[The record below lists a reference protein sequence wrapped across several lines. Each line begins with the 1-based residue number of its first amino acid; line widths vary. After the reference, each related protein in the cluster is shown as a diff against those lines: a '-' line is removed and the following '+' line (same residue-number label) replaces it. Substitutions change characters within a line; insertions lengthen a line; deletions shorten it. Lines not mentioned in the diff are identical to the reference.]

1 MKEIELEE
9 KKKLEQQIVKILLKD
24 VEETIKYSGFIFWRR
39 A

>member
-24 VEETIKYSGFIFWRR
+24 AEETIKYSGFIFWRR